1 MSKSNMFLRTGKI
14 LGYISGCLFLLL
26 NLLALPSLAMEPEK
40 ILSLSLKAQF
50 QVNIEGIKETQVCR
64 KGENYIIRAKV
75 VYQKPD
81 FSYILYLAPPIIK
94 GRRILDNGKLRI
106 EYIPGMNNPKPF
118 PSLNSFLARKRR
130 ERSLYLIFAN
140 YTISQLPDEDIAG
153 REVYVISLV
162 PQYSG
167 NPGLKMWIDKK
178 TFLPLKQERYNSE
191 GKLTFSS
198 QFVEIHFNKKL
209 SREELNDIPKSVKDR
224 KLLPPHQ
231 VVSDIEEL
239 KAISRFSLSFP
250 RYLPSGY
257 SFQEGILLNGGQRV
271 ALTYT
276 NGLETIVLFQ
286 SLPMNVKTEDSR
298 QVPFGGALLMIGAK
312 TEFWTGE
319 GKTFVLI
326 ADICEEEFNK
336 IKESIE

>member
-1 MSKSNMFLRTGKI
+1 M
-14 LGYISGCLFLLL
+14 
-26 NLLALPSLAMEPEK
+26 
-40 ILSLSLKAQF
+40 
-50 QVNIEGIKETQVCR
+50 
-64 KGENYIIRAKV
+64 
-75 VYQKPD
+75 
-81 FSYILYLAPPIIK
+81 LYFAPPIIK
-94 GRRILDNGKLRI
+94 GRKILDNGKLRI
-106 EYIPGMNNPKPF
+106 EYISGMNNFKISS
-118 PSLNSFLARKRR
+118 SLNSSLARRRR
-130 ERSLYLIFAN
+130 EKSLHLIFAN

-153 REVYVISLV
+153 REVYVISMV

-167 NPGLKMWIDKK
+167 NPGLKMWIDKE

-224 KLLPPHQ
+224 RFLPPHQ
-231 VVSDIEEL
+231 VISDIEEL
-239 KAISRFSLSFP
+239 KEISRFSLSFP
-250 RYLPSGY
+250 KYLPSGY
-257 SFQEGILLNGGQRV
+257 SFQEGVLLNGGQRV

-286 SLPMNVKTEDSR
+286 SPPMNVKTEDSR

>member
-1 MSKSNMFLRTGKI
+1 MSKSNMFLSTGKI

-26 NLLALPSLAMEPEK
+26 NLLALPSLAMEPER
-40 ILSLSLKAQF
+40 ILYLSLEAQF
-50 QVNIEGIKETQVCR
+50 QVNIEGIMETQVYR
-64 KGENYIIRAKV
+64 QKRNYTIRAKV

-81 FSYILYLAPPIIK
+81 FSYILYLAPPMVK
-94 GRRILDNGKLRI
+94 GKKILDNGKLRI
-106 EYIPGMNNPKPF
+106 EYIPGMNDFKISA
-118 PSLNSFLARKRR
+118 SLNSSLARKRR
-130 ERSLYLIFAN
+130 EKGLNLIFAN
-140 YTISQLPDEDIAG
+140 HTISQSPDEEIAG
-153 REVYVISLV
+153 RGVYVISLL

-167 NPGLKMWIDKK
+167 NPGLKRWIDKE
-178 TFLPLKQERYNSE
+178 TFLPLKQERRSSE

-209 SREELNDIPKSVKDR
+209 SREELNDIPKSVKDKGFR
-224 KLLPPHQ
+224 PLYR
-231 VVSDIEEL
+231 VIGDIEEL
-239 KAISRFSLSFP
+239 KEISRFPLSFP
-250 RYLPSGY
+250 KYLPSGY
-257 SFQEGILLNGGQRV
+257 SFQEGVLLNGGQRV

-286 SLPMNVKTEDSR
+286 SPPMNVKTEDSR

-326 ADICEEEFNK
+326 ADISEEEFNK

>member
-1 MSKSNMFLRTGKI
+1 MKKSNMFLQTGKI

-50 QVNIEGIKETQVCR
+50 QVNIEGIKETQVYR
-64 KGENYIIRAKV
+64 QERNYTIRAKV
-75 VYQKPD
+75 VYQEPN
-81 FSYILYLAPPIIK
+81 FSYILYLAPPKIK
-94 GRRILDNGKLRI
+94 GRRIIDNGKLRI
-106 EYIPGMNNPKPF
+106 EYISGMNDFKISA
-118 PSLNSFLARKRR
+118 SLNSSLTRKRR
-130 ERSLYLIFAN
+130 EKSLHLIFAN
-140 YTISQLPDEDIAG
+140 YTISQLPDEEIAG
-153 REVYVISLV
+153 REVYVISLL

-167 NPGLKMWIDKK
+167 NPGLKMWIDKE

-224 KLLPPHQ
+224 RLLPPHQ
-231 VVSDIEEL
+231 VIGDIEKL
-239 KAISRFSLSFP
+239 KEISRFSLSFP

-257 SFQEGILLNGGQRV
+257 SFQEGVLLNGGQRV

-286 SLPMNVKTEDSR
+286 GPPINIKTEDSR

-312 TEFWTGE
+312 TEFWTCE

-326 ADICEEEFNK
+326 ADVSKEELKK